1 MFMMHTA
8 KAAIG
13 NGQGNFTLEEI
24 QVASPRKDEVLVE
37 IKAAGLCHTD
47 YDSLKWG
54 RNLVLG
60 HEGAGVVKEVG
71 EEVTGVQKGDSVA
84 LNWAIPCGGCFQCNQ
99 GYQTLCEVSKPAS
112 VFEAT
117 AGHAHREGTL
127 WKGKPVDRSFNI
139 GTLSSL
145 ALVKKQAVVPMP
157 SKIPFPSA
165 AIIGCGVMTGYGSVV
180 NSAKVQ
186 AGTNVV
192 VIGVG
197 GVGINAIQGARIAGA
212 SKIIAVERKAHRLET
227 AKKFGATHTIQVS
240 SDDPELLQAAAQVKA
255 LTGGRGADYCFEG
268 TAVPELG
275 AAPLAFV
282 RNGGMAI
289 QMSGIE
295 KKISF
300 DMRLFEWDKIYINP
314 LYGKAI
320 PAIDFPRIYEL
331 YESGKLLLDEQ
342 ITQTYPLEKLSE
354 AFQDMLQG
362 KNTKGVV
369 VF

>member
-1 MFMMHTA
+1 MYQA

-13 NGQGNFTLEEI
+13 NGKGEFTIEEI
-24 QVASPRKDEVLVE
+24 QVASPQKNEVLVE

-47 YDSLKWG
+47 YDSLNWK
-54 RNLVLG
+54 RPLILG
-60 HEGAGVVKEVG
+60 HEGAGVIKEIGEGVEGVSVG
-71 EEVTGVQKGDSVA
+71 DPVA

-99 GYQTLCEVSKPAS
+99 GFQSLCEVSKPAS

-117 AGHAHREGTL
+117 AGHAHREGSL

-145 ALVKKQAVVPMP
+145 ALVRKEAVIPMP
-157 SKIPFPSA
+157 STIPFPSA

-180 NSAKVQ
+180 NSAKIQ
-186 AGTNVV
+186 SGSTVV
-192 VIGVG
+192 VLGVG

-212 SKIIAVERKAHRLET
+212 VKIIAVARKAHRLET

-240 SDDPELLQAAAQVKA
+240 PDDSELLQAAAQVKEM
-255 LTGGRGADYCFEG
+255 TGGRGADYCFEG

-275 AAPLAFV
+275 AAPLAFI
-282 RNGGMAI
+282 RNGGMAV

-295 KKISF
+295 KKITF
-300 DMRLFEWDKIYINP
+300 DMRLFEWDKVYINP
-314 LYGKAI
+314 LYGKCT

-331 YESGKLLLDEQ
+331 YQTGKLMLDEQ
-342 ITQTYPLEKLSE
+342 VTQTYPLENLSQ
-354 AFQDMLQG
+354 AFEDMLKG

>member
-1 MFMMHTA
+1 MYNA

-13 NGQGNFTLEEI
+13 NGKGEFTIEEI
-24 QVASPRKDEVLVE
+24 QVASPKKNEVLVE

-47 YDSLKWG
+47 YDSLNWA
-54 RNLVLG
+54 RPLVLG
-60 HEGAGVVKEVG
+60 HEGAGIVKEIGEGVEGVKVG
-71 EEVTGVQKGDSVA
+71 DHVA

-99 GYQTLCEVSKPAS
+99 GFQSLCEVSKPAF

-117 AGHAHREGTL
+117 AGHAHRQGTQF
-127 WKGKPVDRSFNI
+127 KGEPIDRSFNI

-145 ALVKKQAVVPMP
+145 TLVKKEAVIPMP
-157 SKIPFPSA
+157 STIPFPSA

-180 NSAKVQ
+180 NSAKIQ
-186 AGTNVV
+186 AGSTVV
-192 VIGVG
+192 VLGVG

-212 SKIIAVERKAHRLET
+212 AKIIAVARKAHRLET
-227 AKKFGATHTIQVS
+227 AKKFGATDIIQVS
-240 SDDPELLQAAAQVKA
+240 PDDAELLQAAAQVKA
-255 LTGGRGADYCFEG
+255 MTGGRGADYCFEG

-275 AAPLAFV
+275 AAPLAFI
-282 RNGGMAI
+282 RNGGMAV

-314 LYGKAI
+314 LYGKCT
-320 PAIDFPRIYEL
+320 PAIDFPRIFEL
-331 YESGKLLLDEQ
+331 YHGGKLMLDEQ
-342 ITQTYPLEKLSE
+342 VTRTYPLEKLTE
-354 AFQDMLQG
+354 AFDDMLKG
-362 KNTKGVV
+362 RNTKGVI